1 MYWVIVGVGVFERFG
16 VPLEGL
22 FVIFCIEGELALVA
36 IGLEDI
42 WRVNGFE

>member
-1 MYWVIVGVGVFERFG
+1 MNCVIVGVGVFERFG

-22 FVIFCIEGELALVA
+22 FVIFGIESELALVA

-42 WRVNGFE
+42 WRVN